1 MQRLLASVFV
11 VGLLAVAA
19 GCGTTDDES
28 PPAPAGSGPYSP
40 PAPADESREATE
52 QGDDGK
58 SPGSGETAGEPP
70 PEDEAQ
76 ANAYEVAR
84 ENCADAGLKEV
95 AKEFGTRQNE
105 VASAE
110 PYGEA
115 LSTSLLLHMAGLVA
129 KEFGT
134 KNEVAAAEAYGEAL
148 SKPEF
153 FASSSTGCLA
163 GLLD

>member
-58 SPGSGETAGEPP
+58 SPGSGETGEPP

-84 ENCADAGLKEV
+84 EVCADAGLKV
-95 AKEFGTRQNE
+95 IARQFGTRQNVVE
-105 VASAE
+105 AAVA
-110 PYGEA
+110 Y
-115 LSTSLLLHMAGLVA
+115 
-129 KEFGT
+129 
-134 KNEVAAAEAYGEAL
+134 AEAVRTP
-148 SKPEF
+148 KF
-153 FASSSTGCLA
+153 FRSSSTGCLA
-163 GLLD
+163 GLLE

>member
-28 PPAPAGSGPYSP
+28 PPAPA
-40 PAPADESREATE
+40 DESREATE

-58 SPGSGETAGEPP
+58 SAGSGKTGEPP

-105 VASAE
+105 VA
-110 PYGEA
+110 
-115 LSTSLLLHMAGLVA
+115 
-129 KEFGT
+129 
-134 KNEVAAAEAYGEAL
+134 AAEAYGEAL
-148 SKPEF
+148 STPEF
-153 FASSSTGCLA
+153 FASKSTGCLA
-163 GLLD
+163 GLLE